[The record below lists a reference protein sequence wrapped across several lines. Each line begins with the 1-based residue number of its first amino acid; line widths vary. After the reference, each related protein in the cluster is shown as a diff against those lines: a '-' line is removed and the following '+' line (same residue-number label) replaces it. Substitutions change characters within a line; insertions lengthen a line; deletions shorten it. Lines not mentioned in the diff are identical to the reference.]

1 MTKKNKSAIIG
12 KRISKKIG
20 SDKMMTLNK
29 SRVYVIGH
37 KNPDTDSICSAVAYA
52 KLKTELTGIPHIAKR
67 AGKINEETQYV
78 IKRFEVTP
86 PKLLST
92 VQTQVKDLD
101 INRMEGINPKTSIKK
116 AWELMKKERV
126 QTLPITLEGQLEGL
140 ITIGDIAKS
149 YMEVYDSQLLGKAK
163 TQFRNIAN
171 TVGGEIVTGNEH
183 GYFLDGKVVVAASS
197 PDTMEKVIEQN
208 DLVILGNRYETQLC
222 AMELDA
228 SCLVICQGAEVSRTI
243 KKMAEERSVTVITT
257 PYDTFTVSRLINQ
270 SIPVKYFMCK
280 ENLVTFH
287 VNEFVDDI
295 KETMA
300 KKRHRDFPVLDAK
313 GSYVGLISRRRLL
326 EVRKK
331 NLILVDHN
339 EKSQAVNGI
348 EDANILEI
356 IDHHRIGS
364 LETIGPVFFRNQPVG
379 CTATI
384 VYQMYREA
392 EIKVDETTAGL
403 LCAAIVSDTLMFRS
417 PTCTKMD
424 QDAAQ
429 CLAKVAKIDI
439 EEFANEMFHAGSNLK
454 NKTPEEIIFQD
465 FKKFEVSDVKFAVAQ
480 INFMN
485 KSEMDEVKEKIQT
498 HLETVRVKHEL
509 DMLYF
514 MITNIT
520 EEYTELLCCGENA
533 KEQIVEAFDL
543 QEDVADVILKDVVS
557 RKKQLIPTFVVSLQQ

>member
-1 MTKKNKSAIIG
+1 MI
-12 KRISKKIG
+12 
-20 SDKMMTLNK
+20 TLNK
-29 SRVYVIGH
+29 SSRVYVIGH
-37 KNPDTDSICSAVAYA
+37 KNPDTDSICSALAYA
-52 KLKTELTGIPHIAKR
+52 KLKTDVTGITHIAKR
-67 AGKINEETQYV
+67 AGQLNEETQYV
-78 IKRFEVTP
+78 LKRFEATP
-86 PKLLST
+86 PKLLAT

-101 INRMEGINPKTSIKK
+101 INRMEGVGPKTSIKK
-116 AWELMKKERV
+116 AWELMKQEKV
-126 QTLPITLEGQLEGL
+126 QTLPITTAGQLEGL

-149 YMEVYDSQLLGKAK
+149 YMEVYDSQILGKAK
-163 TQFRNIAN
+163 TQYRNIAN
-171 TVGGEIVTGNEH
+171 TVDGEIVTGNEH
-183 GYFLDGKVVVAASS
+183 GYFLNGKVVVAASS
-197 PDTMEKVIEQN
+197 PDTMEKVIEEN

-228 SCLVICQGAEVSRTI
+228 SCLVICQGAEVSKTI
-243 KKMAEERSVTVITT
+243 KKMAEERSITVITT
-257 PYDTFTVSRLINQ
+257 PHDTFTVSRLINQ
-270 SIPVKYFMCK
+270 SIPVKHFMCK
-280 ENLVTFH
+280 ENLVTFT

-300 KKRHRDFPVLDAK
+300 KKRHRDFPVLDMK
-313 GSYVGLISRRRLL
+313 GNYVGLISRRRLL

-364 LETIGPVFFRNQPVG
+364 LETISPVFFRNQPVG

-384 VYQMYREA
+384 ILQMYKEA
-392 EIKVDETTAGL
+392 GIKVDQETAGL
-403 LCAAIVSDTLMFRS
+403 LCAAILSDTLMFRS
-417 PTCTKMD
+417 PTCTALD
-424 QDAAQ
+424 QETAE
-429 CLAKVAKIDI
+429 CLAKIAQIDI

-454 NKTPEEIIFQD
+454 NKSFDEIIFQD

-485 KSEMDEVKEKIQT
+485 KNEMKDVKEKIQS
-498 HLETVRVKHEL
+498 HLEQVRVKQDL
-509 DMLYF
+509 NMLFF
-514 MITNIT
+514 MLTNIT

-533 KEQIVEAFDL
+533 REQIIEAFDL
-543 QEDVADVILKDVVS
+543 QEDQLQIILKDVVS